1 MAGVER
7 LELPTV
13 GFGDR
18 RSTNWNYTPAMA
30 SHYTYAFQAVK
41 GNFNKFVQAL
51 N

>member
-18 RSTNWNYTPAMA
+18 RSTNWNYTPILQYLTIHTLIMWFLDLFGKIK
-30 SHYTYAFQAVK
+30 TT
-41 GNFNKFVQAL
+41 
-51 N
+51 